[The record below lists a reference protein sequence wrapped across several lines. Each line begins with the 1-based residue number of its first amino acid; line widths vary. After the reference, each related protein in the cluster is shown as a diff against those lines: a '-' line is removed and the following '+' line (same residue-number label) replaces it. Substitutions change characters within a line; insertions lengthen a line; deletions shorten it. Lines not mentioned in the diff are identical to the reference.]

1 MSTRQKKAILLE
13 NQTVLDRV
21 EGLTQRRIANAL
33 GISPQHLGEQLR
45 THRDVF
51 NPTSLTRIIKTFRDP
66 LDTYEKQ
73 LQEYRASET
82 EGAWQRRLRREKK
95 QTEEA
100 IKVFSNLLLEQ
111 ITKHAVEKKDLFD
124 YASMMKFMRKMPNA
138 IWIIKHPEALAEALP
153 GLLSE
158 DSCLKQL
165 LIAVSADISTDTR
178 AVLEK
183 LTYGRHGNFRDML
196 NVQLVTSEA
205 EFVSEIIG
213 GITEEGLKTFIKTGN
228 RFYSLEH
235 SELQCFIG
243 NVSDVQDMPPVWKI
257 LASPEA
263 RAIEHLIRED
273 TDDEFKLSP
282 ALMVFLRQQQAR
294 FEENPQT
301 IAKEGADVVW
311 PYLNKVLAN
320 NGAESGLNSALVDR
334 LKDELNWLC
343 LRDL

>member
-1 MSTRQKKAILLE
+1 MGTRQKKAILLE

-21 EGLTQRRIANAL
+21 EGLTQRRIANAI
-33 GISPQHLGEQLR
+33 GISPQQLGEQLR

-66 LDTYEKQ
+66 SDTYERQ
-73 LQEYRASET
+73 LQERRASET
-82 EGAWQRRLRREKK
+82 EGAWQRRLARKKK

-111 ITKHAVEKKDLFD
+111 ITKHAVGKQDLFD
-124 YASMMKFMRKMPNA
+124 FAGMMKFMRKMPNA
-138 IWIIKHPEALAEALP
+138 IWIIKHPEALADALP

-165 LIAVSADISTDTR
+165 LIAVSADISTDTI
-178 AVLEK
+178 AELEK
-183 LTYGRHGNFRDML
+183 LTYGRHGNFKDIL
-196 NVQLVTSEA
+196 NIQLVTSEA

-213 GITEEGLKTFIKTGN
+213 GITEEGSKTFIKTGN
-228 RFYSLEH
+228 EFCSLEH
-235 SELQCFIG
+235 PELQCLVD
-243 NVSDVQDMPPVWKI
+243 NVSDIQYMPPVWKI
-257 LASPEA
+257 LSSPEA

-273 TDDEFKLSP
+273 TDDEFKFSP
-282 ALMVFLRQQQAR
+282 ALRVFLRQQQAR

-301 IAKEGADVVW
+301 IAKEGAGPVW

-320 NGAESGLNSALVDR
+320 NGAESGLDSALVDT
-334 LKDELNWLC
+334 LKDELTRLC
-343 LRDL
+343 LRDM